1 MAASMNDVANGLR
14 PQSPL
19 EAPQGPGQGH
29 ARAPTR
35 DVQRRG
41 GDVHATRRGP
51 WRSVRTDCDLRRD
64 VGVSGLSRS
73 RSHFA
78 HVRIVAFEKT
88 SVKHN
93 TRCLLSFVDRVPVK
107 RTLLSPH
114 NKAERPKSCQLV
126 SKTRVTSGSWVLTRC
141 RFPAIR
147 KTEVDPESRIFRAIR
162 PTQLDFGIRAT
173 PRIDFG
179 RFRTDRIGFGV
190 ILPIRRG
197 IFWVWGCC

>member
-1 MAASMNDVANGLR
+1 VEDDVAGIVSRLPGLTRVLPSPTPISDSIVSGGSPRVAASMNDVANGLR

-35 DVQRRG
+35 DVQRLG
-41 GDVHATRRGP
+41 DDVHATRRGP

-64 VGVSGLSRS
+64 IGGLSRS

-93 TRCLLSFVDRVPVK
+93 TSCLLSFVDRV
-107 RTLLSPH
+107 
-114 NKAERPKSCQLV
+114 LV
-126 SKTRVTSGSWVLTRC
+126 TR
-141 RFPAIR
+141 
-147 KTEVDPESRIFRAIR
+147 
-162 PTQLDFGIRAT
+162 
-173 PRIDFG
+173 
-179 RFRTDRIGFGV
+179 
-190 ILPIRRG
+190 
-197 IFWVWGCC
+197 